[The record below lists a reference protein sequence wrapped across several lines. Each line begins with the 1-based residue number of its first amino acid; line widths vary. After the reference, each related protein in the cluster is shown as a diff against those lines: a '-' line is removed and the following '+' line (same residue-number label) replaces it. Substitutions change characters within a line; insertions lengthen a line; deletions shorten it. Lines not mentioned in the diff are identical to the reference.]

1 MDLKLKNFIYLGN
14 SKEWSM
20 LKSLLIA
27 LLFLSFILTSYKSQA
42 QDAGASSNTKMA
54 GEDDW
59 TKQANFLS
67 SKEGKVKEFRL
78 KIESLIKQKKIVN
91 SDVTAKKIVKEMIE
105 THNEFTKATL
115 DYNKVYNKLRYRF
128 PDKTNNKKKRRYLPV
143 RIHSLEQIE
152 KEMGIDSDL
161 TQIRKKINKK
171 YSPYLADELKA
182 KQESGPLFHKG
193 KVKEDLEDKKRIRLE
208 K

>member
-1 MDLKLKNFIYLGN
+1 
-14 SKEWSM
+14 M